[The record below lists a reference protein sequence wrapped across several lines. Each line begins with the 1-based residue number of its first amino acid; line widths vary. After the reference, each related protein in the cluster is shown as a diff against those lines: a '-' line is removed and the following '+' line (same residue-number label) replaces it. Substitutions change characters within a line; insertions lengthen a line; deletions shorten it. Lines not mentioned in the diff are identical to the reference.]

1 MLLLRRLGLPLLL
14 VAGGLSLAAPA
25 SAAPSGST
33 ATGDV
38 VLYQHCQR
46 HPISYDF
53 SPDPGTTY
61 WRLEIQVADP
71 KGRLSQGTVVTSA
84 DSTGHGTV
92 LYTFCGSERP
102 GTYSVKAS
110 GFTEGL
116 PLVQREFALPDAPF
130 QVRAMA
136 TRTRLTKARLGGGR
150 YQLTTK
156 VRQQAERGF
165 ERADG
170 IPVLL
175 ERRASGRWKKVRGL
189 NLTTVHGKAV
199 ARVSAAGRYR
209 AVVTERDNHK
219 ASVSRPVRVG

>member
-1 MLLLRRLGLPLLL
+1 MLPLRRLGLPLLL

-25 SAAPSGST
+25 SAATTGST
-33 ATGDV
+33 TTGDV

-53 SPDPGTTY
+53 SPDPGTSY

-84 DSTGHGTV
+84 DSSGHGTV
-92 LYTFCGSERP
+92 VYTFCGSERP
-102 GTYSVKAS
+102 GTYRVKAS

-116 PLVQREFALPDAPF
+116 PLVQREFALADTPF
-130 QVRAMA
+130 QVRAMT
-136 TRTRLTKARLGGGR
+136 TRTRLVGKRLGHGR
-150 YQLTTK
+150 YQLTTT

-165 ERADG
+165 ERANG
-170 IPVLL
+170 IPVRL
-175 ERRASGRWKKVRGL
+175 ERRAAGRWKKVRGL

-199 ARVSAAGRYR
+199 ARLTAPGRYR
-209 AVVTERDNHK
+209 AVVTARDNHR
-219 ASVSRPVRVG
+219 ASSSAPVRVG